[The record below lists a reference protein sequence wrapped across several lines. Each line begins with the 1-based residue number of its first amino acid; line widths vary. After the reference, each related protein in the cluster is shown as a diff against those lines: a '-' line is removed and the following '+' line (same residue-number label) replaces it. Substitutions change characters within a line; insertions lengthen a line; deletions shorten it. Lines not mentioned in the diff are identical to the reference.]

1 MSKETTVKVKIAGN
15 QLNRAMI
22 YNIVLGDKPLIYTV
36 LHNKQTSPLQFVV
49 EQTPHIKNGE
59 LLVSMHR
66 NLTNAKFCQTFF
78 NLENLKEEKYDYQSK
93 FKGIKREFE
102 KDVYQFSKEKLDL
115 SISNAS
121 NRPSNNYMLLLGW
134 KVYGFED
141 DLAFIFVQR
150 RCYNAITRTN
160 IIRTAGLQ
168 FSTPR
173 GLEYLDKYLESYNQT
188 QSEKEASIDFLDF
201 DEDEVV
207 ED

>member
-1 MSKETTVKVKIAGN
+1 MSKETIVKVKIAGN

-22 YNIVLGDKPLIYTV
+22 YNIVLGGKAITYTV

-49 EQTPHIKNGE
+49 EQSALIKSGE
-59 LLVSMHR
+59 LQVSMHR
-66 NLTNAKFCQTFF
+66 NLLNAKFCETFF
-78 NLENLKEEKYDYQSK
+78 NLENIKEDKYDYQSK

-115 SISNAS
+115 NISNSS
-121 NRPSNNYMLLLGW
+121 NRQSNNYMLLLGW

-150 RCYNAITRTN
+150 RCYNAITKTN

-168 FSTPR
+168 FATPR
-173 GLEYLDKYLESYNQT
+173 GLEQLDKYLESFHQA
-188 QSEKEASIDFLDF
+188 QEEKDMSIDFLNFD
-201 DEDEVV
+201 DEDSE
-207 ED
+207 E